1 MERIIAVLN
10 YHGSGR
16 EGITVAKYKVKII
29 FDRLNPIT
37 KKMEKET
44 YREGVFS
51 AVNAE
56 AAKELYLKQFR
67 RNEPTRRRIRSVK
80 VEEVK
85 D

>member
-1 MERIIAVLN
+1 M
-10 YHGSGR
+10 
-16 EGITVAKYKVKII
+16 AKYKVKII